1 MYTLCDAVHQALLPI
16 WSSHHITYI
25 TAQAQGE
32 KQQNTTRG
40 RSAALL
46 QPLQLPFG
54 PFHMRFVHGVG
65 DAANRAADVAEG
77 TMRIHWEANDDTVRR
92 DRRRRAPQA
101 CSTKKGSVEQQNTVT
116 KDTNW
121 SLPFAAHVSR
131 RFFDVYGSM
140 PTHCSFARVFRG
152 SISGHFFEHWRG
164 LWHVQ
169 ERNRYCWHGC

>member
-1 MYTLCDAVHQALLPI
+1 MCKNFLLVRGVYH
-16 WSSHHITYI
+16 SNRVERSHVTKKARFPFSTFTSRNNTENPCFIKCTSLLRCPPSPFTDLEQSPHHI

-77 TMRIHWEANDDTVRR
+77 TMRIQWEANDDTVRR

-101 CSTKKGSVEQQNTVT
+101 CSTKKGSVEQQ
-116 KDTNW
+116 
-121 SLPFAAHVSR
+121 
-131 RFFDVYGSM
+131 
-140 PTHCSFARVFRG
+140 
-152 SISGHFFEHWRG
+152 
-164 LWHVQ
+164 
-169 ERNRYCWHGC
+169 